1 MQQNKYGFVAQ
12 LGERSVRIREVEGSS
27 PFGSTK
33 RKRTSTGCPLSFDE
47 TEKKGLELKMQQS
60 CGLLPRPVQKL
71 VATTIFAAGENARS
85 PFGST
90 ARSAEHIP
98 DSYFRRRRK
107 CTESLRIHL
116 HHKIIEYHCVHK
128 MQPCPLAGLYFLLS
142 PHRHRHAHSRDLH
155 IGLTFPE
162 RLQRRH

>member
-90 ARSAEHIP
+90 ARSAETEPLRDTH
-98 DSYFRRRRK
+98 FRRRRK
-107 CTESLRIHL
+107 CKESLRIHRAKRRTHTGL
-116 HHKIIEYHCVHK
+116 IFSPQAK
-128 MQPCPLAGLYFLLS
+128 M
-142 PHRHRHAHSRDLH
+142 HRVPSDPFA
-155 IGLTFPE
+155 P
-162 RLQRRH
+162 